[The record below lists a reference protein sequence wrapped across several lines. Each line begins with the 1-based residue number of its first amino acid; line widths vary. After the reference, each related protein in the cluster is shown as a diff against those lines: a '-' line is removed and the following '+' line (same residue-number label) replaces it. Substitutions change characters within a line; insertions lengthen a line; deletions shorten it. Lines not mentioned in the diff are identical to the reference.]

1 MTALPIRFP
10 ALYYSCRVS
19 HCPSSLLRTQP
30 VFSTYAC
37 GKRGPPSSSCICLN
51 LKLLLQACPLR
62 LGSLPTFLSIVL
74 VFTPSLLLPVLLLY
88 RPLSWDLLPYE
99 VPWLLPAALGR
110 VSCYPSPALQVPTPL
125 FGTPAPGVTTLPHH
139 PAHLTGAC
147 GHALKREYFQDLSIH
162 LPHLIPT
169 FVREEI
175 GHVTGGAG
183 RRKERRMTGAPA

>member
-10 ALYYSCRVS
+10 ALYSSCRVS
-19 HCPSSLLRTQP
+19 LYCPSSLLRTQP

-74 VFTPSLLLPVLLLY
+74 VFTPSPLLPVLLLY
-88 RPLSWDLLPYE
+88 RPLTWDLLPYE
-99 VPWLLPAALGR
+99 VPWLLPA
-110 VSCYPSPALQVPTPL
+110 SPALQVPIPL

-147 GHALKREYFQDLSIH
+147 GPALKREYFQDLSIH
-162 LPHLIPT
+162 PSPSHPHACK
-169 FVREEI
+169 
-175 GHVTGGAG
+175 GGNWSCDW
-183 RRKERRMTGAPA
+183 RSR